1 METGYSTLNL
11 YEGAAIE
18 TLTGA
23 EPSVRRNPQGLIQL
37 TFPRTPE
44 VLKVVEGWHSGLKID
59 ARSFADKINR
69 NFQFARSWRGG
80 GQ

>member
-1 METGYSTLNL
+1 MEPGYSTLNL
-11 YEGAAIE
+11 YEAAAIE

-23 EPSVRRNPQGLIQL
+23 EPSVQRNPRGLIQL

-44 VLKVVEGWHSGLKID
+44 VFAVVEGWHNGLKID
-59 ARSFADKINR
+59 ARSFADKIHR
-69 NFQFARSWRGG
+69 NFQVAKSWRGG